1 MGKLI
6 EFYVPDDFRLKPKR
20 KESLESSRVIEFPS
34 SKPDTFRQITWIF
47 PEVDADLA

>member
-6 EFYVPDDFRLKPKR
+6 EFYIPEGFSFETKGGDTPRN
-20 KESLESSRVIEFPS
+20 SRVIEFPS
-34 SKPDTFRQITWIF
+34 GKSDTLHQITWIF